1 MLSVSPGLWIGSA
14 IVVPLLIVAAAPPGQ
29 GPGGTT
35 PTVSVTTSGIT
46 SGYIVRFG
54 GPVDHAFSR
63 VEIMQDGRVVQTLP
77 VRLDSAP
84 NVLFARSRT
93 LLPGTYDLH
102 WIVKSTADDSISEG
116 DSSFSVESPAHR

>member
-1 MLSVSPGLWIGSA
+1 MFTVSRGPG
-14 IVVPLLIVAAAPPGQ
+14 IVVTILVPLLIVAAAPPGQ

-63 VEIMQDGRVVQTLP
+63 VVIMQDGRVLETLP

-93 LLPGTYDLH
+93 LPPGAYDLH
-102 WIVKSTADDSISEG
+102 WIVKATADNSISEG
-116 DSSFSVESPAHR
+116 DSPFTVEPPPRQ

>member
-1 MLSVSPGLWIGSA
+1 MFSVSRGPRIGLTILVSLV
-14 IVVPLLIVAAAPPGQ
+14 IIAAAPPGQ

-35 PTVSVTTSGIT
+35 PTASVTTNGIT

-63 VEIMQDGRVVQTLP
+63 VVIMQDGRTLQTLA

-93 LLPGTYDLH
+93 LPPGTYDLH
-102 WIVKSTADDSISEG
+102 WIVKSTADNSVSEG
-116 DSSFSVESPAHR
+116 DSSFTVEPPPHQ